1 MRNLPREPNDKA
13 WHSGADAHGRHE
25 FCNHYGARAR
35 DVAGNPRPHALSWL
49 SAPWRMA
56 PATPAQDRS
65 AGLPLTCLS
74 ALPPSVTF
82 VPEREC
88 DDVETGKC
96 EDLHRPIMPAAGTW
110 IA

>member
-1 MRNLPREPNDKA
+1 
-13 WHSGADAHGRHE
+13 
-25 FCNHYGARAR
+25 
-35 DVAGNPRPHALSWL
+35 
-49 SAPWRMA
+49 
-56 PATPAQDRS
+56 
-65 AGLPLTCLS
+65 
-74 ALPPSVTF
+74 VTF